1 MTFENENPF
10 ALRST
15 LEYEMPDFTR
25 INDESYLP
33 AFHAGCEDHL
43 HEVHEIIKQEEVTFE
58 NTIVALERSG
68 QMLTRVLTVFYNK
81 SSSDTTDRLD
91 EIEEEIA
98 PKLSAHMDA
107 IRLNQ
112 ALFGRIKELYSNR
125 DSLELNNEDAWLL
138 ERYYMDFTHAGA
150 HLTDAQREELTNLNE
165 ELSKLETQFG
175 KNLLTDTNDL
185 GVVVDDVAELDG
197 LSENEIAACAAA
209 AKARG
214 LEGKWLVGMVNFT
227 GHPLLS
233 SMKNR
238 GLRERVM
245 KNSLLKG
252 ARSNDNDNRPVIL
265 QIIKLRAKRAELF
278 GVKAH
283 AEHVLQDRNAQN
295 PENVH
300 KMLKQIAPAA
310 VRNAKLEG
318 ADLQKTIDAD
328 FERQA
333 KAVLEEIFTDL
344 DQDVVGAMQALA
356 ANGDGSTKTL
366 EEIAAVYGV
375 SPARVA
381 EIRNKT
387 AADVSAA
394 TQTKNGL
401 PFTLESWDWDFY
413 TEAVRLEKYNLDTS
427 AMRPYFELER
437 VLQDG
442 VFFAA
447 NKLFGISFKERKDIV
462 TYHPDARAF
471 EVFNED
477 GSKLAL
483 FIGDF
488 YTRDS
493 KRGGAWMNNLVDQN
507 HLLGQL
513 PVVVN
518 NLNVPKPPAGQPTLL
533 TYDEITTLFHEFGH
547 TLHGILSDVKYP
559 RFSGTS
565 VERDFVEFPSQ
576 VNEMW
581 LTWPEVLDNYAKHY
595 ETGEKIPQE
604 WVDNLKASAAFNEGH
619 ATTAYLAAAIL
630 DLAWHSLDA
639 DATVADVEEF
649 EAKAIEAYG
658 LNYSPVPTRYRST
671 YFSHI
676 FAGGYSAGYYGY
688 IWSEVLDADTVD
700 WFKENGGLTR
710 ANGDHFRNTLL
721 SRGGSINSMQM
732 FRNFR
737 GRDATIEPLLKRR
750 GLL

>member
-15 LEYEMPDFTR
+15 LEYEMPDFSR

-33 AFHAGCEDHL
+33 AFNAGCEQQL
-43 HEVHEIIKQEEVTFE
+43 AEVQQIIKQDDVTFE
-58 NTIVALERSG
+58 NTVVAMERSG
-68 QMLTRVLTVFYNK
+68 QLLMRVLTVFYNK
-81 SSSDTTDRLD
+81 SSSDTSDRLD
-91 EIEEEIA
+91 EIEEEVA
-98 PKLSAHMDA
+98 PKLAAHMDA

-112 ALFGRIKELYSNR
+112 DLFGRIKHLHEIR

-150 HLTDAQREELTNLNE
+150 HLTDAQREELKGLNE
-165 ELSKLETQFG
+165 ELSKLETLFG
-175 KNLLTDTNDL
+175 KNLLTDTNTL
-185 GVVVDDVAELDG
+185 AVEVDDVAELDG

-209 AKARG
+209 ANARG

-227 GHPLLS
+227 GHPLLA

-252 ARSNDNDNRPVIL
+252 NCDVIDNRLVIL
-265 QIIKLRAKRAELF
+265 QIVKLRAKRAELF
-278 GVKAH
+278 GVKTH

-310 VRNAKLEG
+310 VRNARAEG
-318 ADLQKTIDAD
+318 ADLQKAIEASG
-328 FERQA
+328 E
-333 KAVLEEIFTDL
+333 K
-344 DQDVVGAMQALA
+344 
-356 ANGDGSTKTL
+356 
-366 EEIAAVYGV
+366 
-375 SPARVA
+375 
-381 EIRNKT
+381 
-387 AADVSAA
+387 
-394 TQTKNGL
+394 
-401 PFTLESWDWDFY
+401 FTLESWDWDFY
-413 TEAVRLEKYNLDTS
+413 TEAVRLEKFNLDTT

-437 VLQDG
+437 VLHDG

-447 NKLFGISFKERKDIV
+447 NKLFGISFKERKDIF

-493 KRGGAWMNNLVDQN
+493 KRGGAWMNNLVDQS

-547 TLHGILSDVKYP
+547 TLHGMLSDVKYP

-604 WVDNLKASAAFNEGH
+604 WVDNLKAASTFNEGH
-619 ATTAYLAAAIL
+619 ATTSYLAAAIL

-639 DATVADVEEF
+639 SATVADVEEF
-649 EAKAIEAYG
+649 EAKAIESYG

>member
-15 LEYEMPDFTR
+15 LEYEMPDFSR
-25 INDESYLP
+25 INDESYAP
-33 AFHAGCEDHL
+33 AFHAGCAEQL
-43 HEVHEIIKQEEVTFE
+43 NEIQEIIKQEEVTFE

-68 QMLTRVLTVFYNK
+68 QMLQRVLNVFYNK

-91 EIEEEIA
+91 EIEEELA
-98 PKLSAHMDA
+98 PKLSAHTDA
-107 IRLNQ
+107 IALNQ
-112 ALFGRIKELYSNR
+112 DLFGRIKELYTNR

-138 ERYYMDFTHAGA
+138 ERYYRDFTHAGA

-165 ELSKLETQFG
+165 ELSKLETLFG
-175 KNLLTDTNDL
+175 KNLLADTNDL
-185 GVVVDDVAELDG
+185 AVEVDDVAELDG
-197 LSENEIAACAAA
+197 LSDNEIAACAAA

-252 ARSNDNDNRPVIL
+252 NCDEKDNRKVIL
-265 QIIKLRAKRAELF
+265 QIVKLRAKRAELF
-278 GVKAH
+278 GVKTH
-283 AEHVLQDRNAQN
+283 AEHVLQNRNAQN

-310 VRNAKLEG
+310 VRNARAEG
-318 ADLQKTIDAD
+318 ADLQKAIEASG
-328 FERQA
+328 E
-333 KAVLEEIFTDL
+333 
-344 DQDVVGAMQALA
+344 
-356 ANGDGSTKTL
+356 N
-366 EEIAAVYGV
+366 
-375 SPARVA
+375 
-381 EIRNKT
+381 
-387 AADVSAA
+387 
-394 TQTKNGL
+394 
-401 PFTLESWDWDFY
+401 FTLESWDWDFY

-447 NKLFGISFKERKDIV
+447 NKLFGITFKERKDIV

-518 NLNVPKPPAGQPTLL
+518 NLNVPKPPSGQPTLL

-581 LTWPEVLDNYAKHY
+581 LTWPEVLDNYARHH

-604 WVDNLKASAAFNEGH
+604 WVDNLKASSAFNEGH
-619 ATTAYLAAAIL
+619 ATTSYLAAAIL

-639 DATVADVEEF
+639 DATVEDVEDF

-721 SRGGSINSMQM
+721 SQGGSINSMQM

>member
-1 MTFENENPF
+1 
-10 ALRST
+10 
-15 LEYEMPDFTR
+15 
-25 INDESYLP
+25 
-33 AFHAGCEDHL
+33 
-43 HEVHEIIKQEEVTFE
+43 
-58 NTIVALERSG
+58 
-68 QMLTRVLTVFYNK
+68 
-81 SSSDTTDRLD
+81 
-91 EIEEEIA
+91 
-98 PKLSAHMDA
+98 MDA

-112 ALFGRIKELYSNR
+112 KLFGRIKHLHENR

-150 HLTDAQREELTNLNE
+150 HLTDAQREELTVLNE

-185 GVVVDDVAELDG
+185 GVVVDDVAELEG

-209 AKARG
+209 AKSRG

-227 GHPLLS
+227 GHPLLA

-238 GLRERVM
+238 SLRERVM
-245 KNSLLKG
+245 KNSLIKG
-252 ARSNDNDNRPVIL
+252 ARNNENDNRPVIL
-265 QIIKLRAKRAELF
+265 QIVKLRAKRAELF
-278 GVKAH
+278 GVKTH

-295 PENVH
+295 PANVH
-300 KMLKQIAPAA
+300 KMLQQIAPAA

-318 ADLQKTIDAD
+318 ADLQKSIDAAG
-328 FERQA
+328 E
-333 KAVLEEIFTDL
+333 
-344 DQDVVGAMQALA
+344 
-356 ANGDGSTKTL
+356 NYS
-366 EEIAAVYGV
+366 
-375 SPARVA
+375 
-381 EIRNKT
+381 
-387 AADVSAA
+387 
-394 TQTKNGL
+394 
-401 PFTLESWDWDFY
+401 LESWDWSLY
-413 TEAVRLEKYNLDTS
+413 TEAVRMEKYNLDTS

-447 NKLFGISFKERKDIV
+447 NKLFGISFKERPDIV

-513 PVVVN
+513 PVVVK

-581 LTWPEVLDNYAKHY
+581 LTWPEVLDNYAIHY

-604 WVDNLKASAAFNEGH
+604 WVDNLKAASAFNEGH
-619 ATTAYLAAAIL
+619 ATTSYLAAAIL

-639 DATVADVEEF
+639 DATVEDVEEF
-649 EAKAIEAYG
+649 EAKAIESYG

-710 ANGDHFRNTLL
+710 ANGDHFRKTLL